1 MSLNLDFHEVR
12 NSIFVLS
19 DCDVVWIMTE
29 RVINTTHLLNLMNI
43 CVSVVLSHRNI
54 FAQTYTAENEQ
65 QFDLICAVIPSF
77 VTSIKEQFSQK

>member
-1 MSLNLDFHEVR
+1 
-12 NSIFVLS
+12 
-19 DCDVVWIMTE
+19 MTE
-29 RVINTTHLLNLMNI
+29 RVINTTHLSNLMNI

-65 QFDLICAVIPSF
+65 QFDLICAVKPSF